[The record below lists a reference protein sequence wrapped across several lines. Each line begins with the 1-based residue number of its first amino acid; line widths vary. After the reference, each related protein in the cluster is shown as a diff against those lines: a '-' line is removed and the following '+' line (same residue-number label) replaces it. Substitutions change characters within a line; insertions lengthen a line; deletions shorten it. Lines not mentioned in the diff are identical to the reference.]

1 MDKNEVKRF
10 LDQLSV
16 SAERNMV
23 IIDFANVT
31 HWEDVL
37 GWRIDISKLRNLV
50 RHMTIGK
57 QYLRRFYYGQDYG
70 PRDTSTTVLPWSQKI
85 YERARNNGFEIITK
99 RVKYIVDNKR
109 ADGLVPKCD
118 MDVEMVIDLLNEEHN
133 YDKVVVFSGD
143 GDLAPA
149 YKFLKDKYNKHIYV
163 IGARD
168 MVGRE
173 VVDATKS
180 RTVDKLLFVEDFEYR
195 LAMDGYQSKTR
206 FRGF

>member
-1 MDKNEVKRF
+1 MNREEVKLF
-10 LDQLSV
+10 LEMLGT

-37 GWRIDISKLRNLV
+37 GWRLDISKLRNLV
-50 RHMTIGK
+50 RHMTVGK
-57 QYLRRFYYGQDYG
+57 QYLRRFYYGQDFG
-70 PRDTSTTVLPWSQKI
+70 PRDSSTTILPWSQMI
-85 YERARNNGFEIITK
+85 YERARNNGFEVITK

-118 MDVEMVIDLLNEEHN
+118 MDVEMVIDMLNEESS
-133 YDKVVVFSGD
+133 YDTAIVFSGD

-149 YKFLKDKYNKHIYV
+149 YKYLKEKFKKKIYV
-163 IGARD
+163 FGARD
-168 MVGRE
+168 MVGKE
-173 VVDATKS
+173 VVDAVGAGIVN
-180 RTVDKLLFVEDFEYR
+180 RLLFVEDFEYR

-206 FRGF
+206 LRGF